1 MAIFR
6 AVSWPGGCKLHTHRH
21 DYLKSLIMSL
31 SEPFGMLHHTN
42 FLAVEYAFK
51 KDHDN
56 LVNLELNGLCEV
68 LVYADADLLV

>member
-21 DYLKSLIMSL
+21 DNLKSHIMSL
-31 SEPFGMLHHTN
+31 SEPFGMLHTN
-42 FLAVEYAFK
+42 FLAVEYAIK

-56 LVNLELNGLCEV
+56 LEKLELNGLCEV
-68 LVYADADLLV
+68 TCLC